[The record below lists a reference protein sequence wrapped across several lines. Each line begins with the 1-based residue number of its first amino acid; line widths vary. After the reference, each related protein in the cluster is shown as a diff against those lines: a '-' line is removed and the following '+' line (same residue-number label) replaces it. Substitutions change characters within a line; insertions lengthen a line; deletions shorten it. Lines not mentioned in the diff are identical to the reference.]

1 MHNRQQVMLP
11 KPFKQDPLNSFII
24 SMIKLLDA
32 ADWLRGV
39 KLFQTKWRKS
49 ILNTNV
55 K

>member
-1 MHNRQQVMLP
+1 MHNRQQVMLL
-11 KPFKQDPLNSFII
+11 KSFKQDPLNSFII
-24 SMIKLLDA
+24 SMIKLLD